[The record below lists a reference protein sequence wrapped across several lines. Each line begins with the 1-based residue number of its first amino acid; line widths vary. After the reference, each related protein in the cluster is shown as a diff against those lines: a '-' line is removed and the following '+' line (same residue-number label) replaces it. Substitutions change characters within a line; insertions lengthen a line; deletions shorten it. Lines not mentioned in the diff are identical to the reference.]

1 MKKGKKAKLSKK
13 GKRRILVFGSASVC
27 LILFLLI
34 TIGNVW
40 AQIFQKYYEKNFYED
55 QLEELKDEEDQ
66 LKVDVE
72 KMQDDDYVARYAREK
87 YLYSKDG
94 EFIIQIPD
102 EDNNKTEEEK

>member
-1 MKKGKKAKLSKK
+1 MKKGKKMKLSKK
-13 GKRRILVFGSASVC
+13 SKRRILVFGSASVC
-27 LILFLLI
+27 LILFLVF
-34 TIGNVW
+34 TIGNLW
-40 AQIFQKYYEKNFYED
+40 AQIFQKYYENKFYEE
-55 QLEELKDEEDQ
+55 QLKELKDEEEQ

-102 EDNNKTEEEK
+102 DDKEEEK

>member
-1 MKKGKKAKLSKK
+1 MKKRNKIKLSKK
-13 GKRRILVFGSASVC
+13 SKRRMLVFGSASVC
-27 LILFLLI
+27 LILFLVI

-40 AQIFQKYYEKNFYED
+40 AQIFQKYYEKKFYEEKLE
-55 QLEELKDEEDQ
+55 QLKEEEEQ

-102 EDNNKTEEEK
+102 EDTEDEK